1 MSFTHEHQTKFKQFV
16 LTCEEALSHKDALG
30 PFVPTSLQPK
40 LCEHPGCCKEPAM
53 PCATCG
59 VDLCAQHGGLM
70 VDGNPCLNMCL
81 NMCLQSRCH
90 EHTDL
95 DICPCEDCKTPDL
108 ADIRMWKDWI
118 GFSGCLHVGHLEGP
132 CVRDPGSHCVH
143 CDAPL
148 CFEHAAIDRDLK
160 RAQSK
165 CHMHSLTDVNCPCP
179 GCRDPGLESF
189 VAKVE
194 VPPPVSHTPALSHT
208 TPRKPKSKR
217 LVNLQSIP
225 ENDSVMKI
233 RSKFRPCR
241 QGKASAEESC

>member
-1 MSFTHEHQTKFKQFV
+1 VWFSLATARDCHDESFR
-16 LTCEEALSHKDALG
+16 LWLG
-30 PFVPTSLQPK
+30 K
-40 LCEHPGCCKEPAM
+40 
-53 PCATCG
+53 
-59 VDLCAQHGGLM
+59 
-70 VDGNPCLNMCL
+70 
-81 NMCLQSRCH
+81 
-90 EHTDL
+90 
-95 DICPCEDCKTPDL
+95 
-108 ADIRMWKDWI
+108 WKDWI
-118 GFSGCLHVGHLEGP
+118 GFSGCHHVGHLEGP

-160 RAQSK
+160 RFQSK

-194 VPPPVSHTPALSHT
+194 VPPPVSHTPALLHT

-241 QGKASAEESC
+241 QGKASAEESFRCTIACAVCWMQGSWTVFHSVKESSNLLNCQERMAWWAVSPVSLKLYTSALG